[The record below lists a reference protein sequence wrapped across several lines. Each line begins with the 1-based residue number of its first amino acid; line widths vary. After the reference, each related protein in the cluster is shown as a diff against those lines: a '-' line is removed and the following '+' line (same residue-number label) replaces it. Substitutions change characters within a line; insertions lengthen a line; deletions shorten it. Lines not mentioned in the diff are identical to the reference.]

1 LRRVLAAV
9 ALLGALGCDNGD
21 LTPSERGRRVYVAN
35 CTACH
40 HPDPSIPGTLGPA
53 LVGSS
58 RELIRAR
65 VLGGAYPP
73 GYTPKRDSQLMQ
85 PLPYLKDDI
94 DDLSVYLENG
104 AP

>member
-1 LRRVLAAV
+1 MKRALAAV
-9 ALLGALGCDNGD
+9 ALLVALGCDSAD

-40 HPDPSIPGTLGPA
+40 HVDPAIDGTLGPA
-53 LVGSS
+53 LAGSS
-58 RELIRAR
+58 HELIRAR

-73 GYTPKRDSQLMQ
+73 GYAPKRGSELMQ

-94 DDLSVYLENG
+94 DDLSAFLT